1 MTINL
6 SDPVT
11 QAIFVFLS
19 FLFIPAF
26 SFFMMYLVDKRFEK
40 LLKKKR
46 EMENMKPC

>member
-6 SDPVT
+6 SDPIT

-26 SFFMMYLVDKRFEK
+26 SFFMMYLVDKRFER

-46 EMENMKPC
+46 ESLLSSR

>member
-6 SDPVT
+6 SDPIT

-26 SFFMMYLVDKRFEK
+26 SFFMMYLVDKRFER
-40 LLKKKR
+40 LLKAKR
-46 EMENMKPC
+46 ESQLSSR

>member
-26 SFFMMYLVDKRFEK
+26 SLTASNTSLAAPYQQA
-40 LLKKKR
+40 
-46 EMENMKPC
+46 

>member
-6 SDPVT
+6 TDPVT

-40 LLKKKR
+40 LLKEKR
-46 EMENMKPC
+46 KSQLSSR

>member
-26 SFFMMYLVDKRFEK
+26 SFFMMYLLDKRFER

-46 EMENMKPC
+46 ESLLSSR